1 MAAVGRDR
9 GSPFA
14 DLTGTYLERGS
25 GLARGLGIEGPALN
39 VVEAPKSLSGP
50 ERQSKEADLLLK
62 SVPVGDGLIL
72 LEERGRNLR
81 SREISELIMR
91 QRDQGAGGLHFVI
104 GGADGFGAALTKD
117 HPQVRGSLS
126 FGAATWPH
134 QLCRVMLA
142 EQLYRALTLMAGH
155 PYHRD

>member
-1 MAAVGRDR
+1 MD
-9 GSPFA
+9 
-14 DLTGTYLERGS
+14 
-25 GLARGLGIEGPALN
+25 GPALQ
-39 VVEAPKSLSGP
+39 VVEAPKALSGP
-50 ERQSKEADLLLK
+50 ERQAKEAELLIG
-62 SVPVGDGLIL
+62 SAPAGDGLIL
-72 LEERGRNLR
+72 LEERGKNLK
-81 SREISELIMR
+81 SREISDLVIR

-117 HPQVRGSLS
+117 HPRVRASLS